1 EYNRKIATDPEYH
14 RRLVEAIRKSPP
26 DLNDPRAWVEAEK
39 QMYPKEKYLADME
52 IYNESSVKDFVMPSS
67 YEHLKDEI
75 KLRQITSLHPGLIR
89 GLYKEDYASFEGA
102 WVEVLKT
109 TGRGTHL

>member
-1 EYNRKIATDPEYH
+1 
-14 RRLVEAIRKSPP
+14 
-26 DLNDPRAWVEAEK
+26 
-39 QMYPKEKYLADME
+39 MYPKEKYLADME